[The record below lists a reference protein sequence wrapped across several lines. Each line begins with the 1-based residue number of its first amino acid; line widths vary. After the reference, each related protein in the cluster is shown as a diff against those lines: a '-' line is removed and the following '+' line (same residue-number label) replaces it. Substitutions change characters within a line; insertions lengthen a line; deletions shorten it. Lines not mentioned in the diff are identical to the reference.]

1 MNGIQEID
9 VQIDRAGNVSVEVR
23 GASGKQCEE
32 LTAVL
37 EQALGGV
44 VVERSYKPEYYQDET
59 ASQSDKLSSKA

>member
-23 GASGKQCEE
+23 GASGKQCEA

-44 VVERSYKPEYYQDET
+44 IAKRTYKPEYYQEESS
-59 ASQSDKLSSKA
+59 SQSDRLSSKA